1 MCAVYVSFASRL
13 HQVPTPENRGPR
25 RPRREEESG
34 RPSRPA
40 RPGGA
45 GGAGGRSDR
54 PAAGR
59 GRPSADRGE
68 RPSRPGSRPA
78 GRPAYGQSDGPSR
91 GRPPAGRGRPP
102 AGRGRPSADRGD
114 RPSYGRGDSAGRPPA
129 GRGRPSADRGDRGDR
144 SSYSRGDSA
153 GRPPAGRG
161 RPSSGRP
168 SADRGDRGDRGARSS
183 YSRGDSAGR
192 PPAGRGRPSSGRPSA
207 DRGDRGDRPSY
218 GRGDSAGRPP
228 AGRGRP
234 SSGRPPAGRGRPDSG
249 RSFRDDDR
257 PVVPQTAAQRKADE
271 VRYRTGGRKNDRDA
285 LPRNTQS
292 NEVWKDEGS
301 TRPARGRGPRR
312 EEESA
317 PIRLERDERRASAAA
332 MAHVEA
338 TVAGSI
344 IAIVGERA
352 SKRLIEKLALALDA
366 FERGRYQDAKKI
378 IIPISRD
385 CPGVELIHEIAGLS
399 MYRMGQWRDAADH
412 LEQARALTSGS
423 TLNHPVL
430 ADCYRALMRYDK
442 VDELWKELK
451 DASPDPTIVAE
462 GRIVAASALADQ
474 GDIQAAVRLMQQSK
488 QDPAKVREH
497 HLREWYV
504 LADLYDRSGD
514 VVQARTIFQ
523 RIAKNDADFT
533 DVRDRLETLGSR

>member
-1 MCAVYVSFASRL
+1 M
-13 HQVPTPENRGPR
+13 PTPENRGPR

-59 GRPSADRGE
+59 GRPSDSRGRPSSGRPSADRGE
-68 RPSRPGSRPA
+68 RQARPGSRPA
-78 GRPAYGQSDGPSR
+78 GRPAYGQSDGPS
-91 GRPPAGRGRPP
+91 
-102 AGRGRPSADRGD
+102 RGRPSADRGD

-129 GRGRPSADRGDRGDR
+129 GRGRPS
-144 SSYSRGDSA
+144 
-153 GRPPAGRG
+153 
-161 RPSSGRP
+161 SGRP
-168 SADRGDRGDRGARSS
+168 SA
-183 YSRGDSAGR
+183 
-192 PPAGRGRPSSGRPSA
+192 
-207 DRGDRGDRPSY
+207 DRGDRPSY
-218 GRGDSAGRPP
+218 GRGDSASR
-228 AGRGRP
+228 
-234 SSGRPPAGRGRPDSG
+234 GRPPAGRGRPDSG

-430 ADCYRALMRYDK
+430 SDCYRALMRYDK

-488 QDPAKVREH
+488 QNPAKVREH

>member
-1 MCAVYVSFASRL
+1 MCDVYVLFASRL

-45 GGAGGRSDR
+45 GGRSDR

-59 GRPSADRGE
+59 GRPSDSRGRPSADRGE
-68 RPSRPGSRPA
+68 RPARPGSRPA
-78 GRPAYGQSDGPSR
+78 SRPAYGQSDGPS
-91 GRPPAGRGRPP
+91 
-102 AGRGRPSADRGD
+102 RGRPSADRGD

-129 GRGRPSADRGDRGDR
+129 GRGRPSGDRAERGDRSDR

-161 RPSSGRP
+161 RPS
-168 SADRGDRGDRGARSS
+168 GDRAE
-183 YSRGDSAGR
+183 
-192 PPAGRGRPSSGRPSA
+192 
-207 DRGDRGDRPSY
+207 RGDRPSY

-234 SSGRPPAGRGRPDSG
+234 TSGRPSADRGDRPSYGRGDSAGRGRPPAGRGRPGSDRPSSG

-514 VVQARTIFQ
+514 VIQARTIFQ

>member
-1 MCAVYVSFASRL
+1 M
-13 HQVPTPENRGPR
+13 PTPENRGPR

-45 GGAGGRSDR
+45 GGRSDR

-59 GRPSADRGE
+59 GRPSDSRGRPSSDRGE
-68 RPSRPGSRPA
+68 RPARPGSRPA

-91 GRPPAGRGRPP
+91 GRP
-102 AGRGRPSADRGD
+102 SADRGD
-114 RPSYGRGDSAGRPPA
+114 RP
-129 GRGRPSADRGDRGDR
+129 
-144 SSYSRGDSA
+144 
-153 GRPPAGRG
+153 
-161 RPSSGRP
+161 
-168 SADRGDRGDRGARSS
+168 S

-234 SSGRPPAGRGRPDSG
+234 SADRGDRGDRGDRSSYSRGDSAGRPPAGRGRPSDSRGRPPAGRGRPDSG

>member
-1 MCAVYVSFASRL
+1 M
-13 HQVPTPENRGPR
+13 PTPENRGPR

-40 RPGGA
+40 RPGGSA
-45 GGAGGRSDR
+45 GRTDR

-59 GRPSADRGE
+59 GRPSDSRGE
-68 RPSRPGSRPA
+68 RPARPGSRPA
-78 GRPAYGQSDGPSR
+78 GRPAYGQSDGPS
-91 GRPPAGRGRPP
+91 
-102 AGRGRPSADRGD
+102 RGRPSADRGD

-129 GRGRPSADRGDRGDR
+129 GRGRPSADRGDR
-144 SSYSRGDSA
+144 
-153 GRPPAGRG
+153 
-161 RPSSGRP
+161 
-168 SADRGDRGDRGARSS
+168 
-183 YSRGDSAGR
+183 
-192 PPAGRGRPSSGRPSA
+192 
-207 DRGDRGDRPSY
+207 PSY

-234 SSGRPPAGRGRPDSG
+234 PAGRGRPSSDRSDRPSSG

-344 IAIVGERA
+344 IAVVGERA

-462 GRIVAASALADQ
+462 GRIVTASALADQ

-523 RIAKNDADFT
+523 RIAKSDADFT

>member
-1 MCAVYVSFASRL
+1 MCDVYVLFASRL

-45 GGAGGRSDR
+45 GGRSDR

-59 GRPSADRGE
+59 GRPSSGRPSDSRGE

-78 GRPAYGQSDGPSR
+78 GRPAYGQSDGPS
-91 GRPPAGRGRPP
+91 
-102 AGRGRPSADRGD
+102 RGRPSADRGD

-144 SSYSRGDSA
+144 
-153 GRPPAGRG
+153 
-161 RPSSGRP
+161 
-168 SADRGDRGDRGARSS
+168 
-183 YSRGDSAGR
+183 
-192 PPAGRGRPSSGRPSA
+192 
-207 DRGDRGDRPSY
+207 PSY
-218 GRGDSAGRPP
+218 GRGDSVGR
-228 AGRGRP
+228 
-234 SSGRPPAGRGRPDSG
+234 GRPPAGRGRPDSG

>member
-1 MCAVYVSFASRL
+1 M
-13 HQVPTPENRGPR
+13 
-25 RPRREEESG
+25 
-34 RPSRPA
+34 
-40 RPGGA
+40 
-45 GGAGGRSDR
+45 
-54 PAAGR
+54 
-59 GRPSADRGE
+59 
-68 RPSRPGSRPA
+68 
-78 GRPAYGQSDGPSR
+78 
-91 GRPPAGRGRPP
+91 
-102 AGRGRPSADRGD
+102 
-114 RPSYGRGDSAGRPPA
+114 
-129 GRGRPSADRGDRGDR
+129 
-144 SSYSRGDSA
+144 
-153 GRPPAGRG
+153 
-161 RPSSGRP
+161 
-168 SADRGDRGDRGARSS
+168 
-183 YSRGDSAGR
+183 
-192 PPAGRGRPSSGRPSA
+192 
-207 DRGDRGDRPSY
+207 
-218 GRGDSAGRPP
+218 
-228 AGRGRP
+228 
-234 SSGRPPAGRGRPDSG
+234 
-249 RSFRDDDR
+249 
-257 PVVPQTAAQRKADE
+257 
-271 VRYRTGGRKNDRDA
+271 
-285 LPRNTQS
+285 PRNTQS

-474 GDIQAAVRLMQQSK
+474 GDIQGAVRLMQQSK

-514 VVQARTIFQ
+514 VIQARAIFQ

>member
-1 MCAVYVSFASRL
+1 
-13 HQVPTPENRGPR
+13 VPTPENRGPR

-40 RPGGA
+40 RPARPGGA

-54 PAAGR
+54 PAAGRGRPSDSR

-91 GRPPAGRGRPP
+91 GRPPA
-102 AGRGRPSADRGD
+102 DRGD
-114 RPSYGRGDSAGRPPA
+114 RPSYGRGDSA
-129 GRGRPSADRGDRGDR
+129 D
-144 SSYSRGDSA
+144 
-153 GRPPAGRG
+153 
-161 RPSSGRP
+161 
-168 SADRGDRGDRGARSS
+168 
-183 YSRGDSAGR
+183 R

-218 GRGDSAGRPP
+218 SRGDSAGRPP

-514 VVQARTIFQ
+514 VIQARTIFQ

>member
-1 MCAVYVSFASRL
+1 
-13 HQVPTPENRGPR
+13 VPTPENRGPR

-40 RPGGA
+40 RPGGSA
-45 GGAGGRSDR
+45 GRTDR

-59 GRPSADRGE
+59 GRPSDSRGE
-68 RPSRPGSRPA
+68 RPARPGSRPA
-78 GRPAYGQSDGPSR
+78 GRPAYGQSDGPS
-91 GRPPAGRGRPP
+91 
-102 AGRGRPSADRGD
+102 RGRPSADRGD

-129 GRGRPSADRGDRGDR
+129 GRGRPSADRGDR
-144 SSYSRGDSA
+144 
-153 GRPPAGRG
+153 
-161 RPSSGRP
+161 
-168 SADRGDRGDRGARSS
+168 
-183 YSRGDSAGR
+183 
-192 PPAGRGRPSSGRPSA
+192 
-207 DRGDRGDRPSY
+207 PSY

-234 SSGRPPAGRGRPDSG
+234 PAGRGRPSSDRSDRPSSG

-344 IAIVGERA
+344 IAVVGERA

-462 GRIVAASALADQ
+462 GRIVTASALADQ

-523 RIAKNDADFT
+523 RIAKSDADFT

>member
-1 MCAVYVSFASRL
+1 MCVVYVLFASRL

-40 RPGGA
+40 RPGA

-59 GRPSADRGE
+59 GRPSSGRPSDSRGRPSDSRSE
-68 RPSRPGSRPA
+68 RPARPGSRPA
-78 GRPAYGQSDGPSR
+78 GRPAYGQSDGPS
-91 GRPPAGRGRPP
+91 
-102 AGRGRPSADRGD
+102 RGRPSADRGD

-129 GRGRPSADRGDRGDR
+129 GRGRPSGDR
-144 SSYSRGDSA
+144 A
-153 GRPPAGRG
+153 E
-161 RPSSGRP
+161 
-168 SADRGDRGDRGARSS
+168 
-183 YSRGDSAGR
+183 
-192 PPAGRGRPSSGRPSA
+192 
-207 DRGDRGDRPSY
+207 RGDRPSY
-218 GRGDSAGRPP
+218 GRGDSAGR
-228 AGRGRP
+228 
-234 SSGRPPAGRGRPDSG
+234 GRPPAGRGRPDSG

-430 ADCYRALMRYDK
+430 SDCYRALMRYDK

>member
-1 MCAVYVSFASRL
+1 MCDVYVLFASRL

-40 RPGGA
+40 RPGA

-59 GRPSADRGE
+59 GRPSSGRPSDSRGRPSDSRGE
-68 RPSRPGSRPA
+68 RPARPGSRPA

-91 GRPPAGRGRPP
+91 GRPSADRGDRPSYGRGDSAGRPAGRGRPSS
-102 AGRGRPSADRGD
+102 GRPSADRGD
-114 RPSYGRGDSAGRPPA
+114 RPSYGRGDSAGR
-129 GRGRPSADRGDRGDR
+129 
-144 SSYSRGDSA
+144 
-153 GRPPAGRG
+153 
-161 RPSSGRP
+161 
-168 SADRGDRGDRGARSS
+168 
-183 YSRGDSAGR
+183 
-192 PPAGRGRPSSGRPSA
+192 
-207 DRGDRGDRPSY
+207 
-218 GRGDSAGRPP
+218 
-228 AGRGRP
+228 
-234 SSGRPPAGRGRPDSG
+234 GRPPAGRGRPDSG

-338 TVAGSI
+338 NVAGSI

-430 ADCYRALMRYDK
+430 SDCYRALMRYDK

>member
-1 MCAVYVSFASRL
+1 M
-13 HQVPTPENRGPR
+13 PTPENRGPR

-45 GGAGGRSDR
+45 GGRSDR

-59 GRPSADRGE
+59 GRPSDSRGRPTDSRGRAASDRGE
-68 RPSRPGSRPA
+68 RPARPGSRPA

-91 GRPPAGRGRPP
+91 GRP
-102 AGRGRPSADRGD
+102 SA
-114 RPSYGRGDSAGRPPA
+114 
-129 GRGRPSADRGDRGDR
+129 
-144 SSYSRGDSA
+144 
-153 GRPPAGRG
+153 
-161 RPSSGRP
+161 
-168 SADRGDRGDRGARSS
+168 
-183 YSRGDSAGR
+183 
-192 PPAGRGRPSSGRPSA
+192 
-207 DRGDRGDRPSY
+207 DRGDRPSY

-442 VDELWKELK
+442 VDELWRELK
-451 DASPDPTIVAE
+451 EASPDPEIIAE
-462 GRIVAASALADQ
+462 GRIVAAGALADK
-474 GDIQAAVRLMQQSK
+474 GDVQAAVRLMQLAK

-514 VVQARTIFQ
+514 LINARSIFQ
-523 RIAKNDADFT
+523 RIAANDSNFS
-533 DVRDRLETLGSR
+533 DVRDRLATLGVA

>member
-1 MCAVYVSFASRL
+1 MCDVYVLFASRL

-45 GGAGGRSDR
+45 GGRSDR

-59 GRPSADRGE
+59 GRPSSGRPSDSRGE
-68 RPSRPGSRPA
+68 RPARPGSRPA

-91 GRPPAGRGRPP
+91 GRP
-102 AGRGRPSADRGD
+102 SADRGD
-114 RPSYGRGDSAGRPPA
+114 RP
-129 GRGRPSADRGDRGDR
+129 
-144 SSYSRGDSA
+144 
-153 GRPPAGRG
+153 
-161 RPSSGRP
+161 
-168 SADRGDRGDRGARSS
+168 S

-228 AGRGRP
+228 AGRGRPSSGRPSADRGDRPSYGRGDSAGRPSAGRGRP

>member
-1 MCAVYVSFASRL
+1 M
-13 HQVPTPENRGPR
+13 PTPENRGPR

-59 GRPSADRGE
+59 GRPSDSRGRPSSGRPSADRGE

-91 GRPPAGRGRPP
+91 GRPPADRGN
-102 AGRGRPSADRGD
+102 RGD
-114 RPSYGRGDSAGRPPA
+114 RP
-129 GRGRPSADRGDRGDR
+129 
-144 SSYSRGDSA
+144 SYSRGDSA
-153 GRPPAGRG
+153 GRPPT
-161 RPSSGRP
+161 
-168 SADRGDRGDRGARSS
+168 
-183 YSRGDSAGR
+183 
-192 PPAGRGRPSSGRPSA
+192 
-207 DRGDRGDRPSY
+207 
-218 GRGDSAGRPP
+218 
-228 AGRGRP
+228 GRGRP
-234 SSGRPPAGRGRPDSG
+234 SSGRPPAGRGRPDTG

-514 VVQARTIFQ
+514 VIQARTIFQ

>member
-1 MCAVYVSFASRL
+1 M
-13 HQVPTPENRGPR
+13 PTPENRGPR

-45 GGAGGRSDR
+45 GGRSDR

-59 GRPSADRGE
+59 GRPSDSRGRPSSGRPSDSRGRAASDRGE

-91 GRPPAGRGRPP
+91 GRP
-102 AGRGRPSADRGD
+102 SADRGD
-114 RPSYGRGDSAGRPPA
+114 RP
-129 GRGRPSADRGDRGDR
+129 
-144 SSYSRGDSA
+144 
-153 GRPPAGRG
+153 
-161 RPSSGRP
+161 
-168 SADRGDRGDRGARSS
+168 S

-234 SSGRPPAGRGRPDSG
+234 SDSRGRPPAGRGRPDSG

>member
-1 MCAVYVSFASRL
+1 M
-13 HQVPTPENRGPR
+13 PTPENRGPR

-45 GGAGGRSDR
+45 GGRSDR

-59 GRPSADRGE
+59 GRPSDSRGRPSSGRPSADRGE
-68 RPSRPGSRPA
+68 RPARPGSRPA

-91 GRPPAGRGRPP
+91 GRP
-102 AGRGRPSADRGD
+102 SADRGD
-114 RPSYGRGDSAGRPPA
+114 RPSYG
-129 GRGRPSADRGDRGDR
+129 
-144 SSYSRGDSA
+144 
-153 GRPPAGRG
+153 
-161 RPSSGRP
+161 
-168 SADRGDRGDRGARSS
+168 
-183 YSRGDSAGR
+183 RGDSAGR

-234 SSGRPPAGRGRPDSG
+234 SADRGDRGDRPSYGRGDSAGRPPAGRGRPSAGRGDRPSYGRGDSAG
-249 RSFRDDDR
+249 RGRPPAGRGRPGSDRPSSSRSFRDDDR

>member
-1 MCAVYVSFASRL
+1 M
-13 HQVPTPENRGPR
+13 PTPENRGPR

-40 RPGGA
+40 RPGGSA
-45 GGAGGRSDR
+45 GRTDR

-59 GRPSADRGE
+59 GRPSDSRGE
-68 RPSRPGSRPA
+68 RPARPGSRPA

-91 GRPPAGRGRPP
+91 GRPSADRGDRPSYGRVDSTGRPP

-129 GRGRPSADRGDRGDR
+129 GRGRP
-144 SSYSRGDSA
+144 
-153 GRPPAGRG
+153 PAGRG
-161 RPSSGRP
+161 RPSS
-168 SADRGDRGDRGARSS
+168 DRS
-183 YSRGDSAGR
+183 
-192 PPAGRGRPSSGRPSA
+192 
-207 DRGDRGDRPSY
+207 DRPS
-218 GRGDSAGRPP
+218 
-228 AGRGRP
+228 
-234 SSGRPPAGRGRPDSG
+234 SG

-344 IAIVGERA
+344 IAVVGERA

-462 GRIVAASALADQ
+462 GRIVTASALADQ

-523 RIAKNDADFT
+523 RIAKSDADFT

>member
-1 MCAVYVSFASRL
+1 M
-13 HQVPTPENRGPR
+13 PTPENRGPR

-45 GGAGGRSDR
+45 GGRSDR

-59 GRPSADRGE
+59 GRPSDSRGRPSSGRPSDSRGRAASDRGE

-78 GRPAYGQSDGPSR
+78 GRPAYGQSDGPS
-91 GRPPAGRGRPP
+91 
-102 AGRGRPSADRGD
+102 RGRPSADRGD

-129 GRGRPSADRGDRGDR
+129 GRGRPSADRGDRGER

-161 RPSSGRP
+161 RPSDGPSRGRP
-168 SADRGDRGDRGARSS
+168 SADRADRGDRGDRPS

-234 SSGRPPAGRGRPDSG
+234 SSGRPPAGRGRPVSG

-514 VVQARTIFQ
+514 VIQARTIFQ

>member
-1 MCAVYVSFASRL
+1 M
-13 HQVPTPENRGPR
+13 PTPENRGPR

-59 GRPSADRGE
+59 GRPSDSRGRPSSGRPSDSRGRAASDRGE

-91 GRPPAGRGRPP
+91 GRPPADR
-102 AGRGRPSADRGD
+102 ADRGD

-129 GRGRPSADRGDRGDR
+129 GRGRPDT
-144 SSYSRGDSA
+144 
-153 GRPPAGRG
+153 
-161 RPSSGRP
+161 
-168 SADRGDRGDRGARSS
+168 
-183 YSRGDSAGR
+183 
-192 PPAGRGRPSSGRPSA
+192 
-207 DRGDRGDRPSY
+207 
-218 GRGDSAGRPP
+218 
-228 AGRGRP
+228 
-234 SSGRPPAGRGRPDSG
+234 G

-504 LADLYDRSGD
+504 LADLYDRSGE
-514 VVQARTIFQ
+514 VIQARTIFQ

>member
-59 GRPSADRGE
+59 GRPSDSRGRPSDSRGRPSADRGE

-91 GRPPAGRGRPP
+91 GRP
-102 AGRGRPSADRGD
+102 SADRGD
-114 RPSYGRGDSAGRPPA
+114 RPSYG
-129 GRGRPSADRGDRGDR
+129 
-144 SSYSRGDSA
+144 
-153 GRPPAGRG
+153 
-161 RPSSGRP
+161 
-168 SADRGDRGDRGARSS
+168 
-183 YSRGDSAGR
+183 RGDSAGR

-234 SSGRPPAGRGRPDSG
+234 SSGRPSADRGDRGDRPSYGRGDSAGRGRPPAGRGRPDSG

-344 IAIVGERA
+344 IAVVGERA

>member
-1 MCAVYVSFASRL
+1 M
-13 HQVPTPENRGPR
+13 PTPENRGPR

-45 GGAGGRSDR
+45 GGRSDR

-59 GRPSADRGE
+59 GRPSDSRGRPSDSRGRPSSDRGE
-68 RPSRPGSRPA
+68 RPARPGSRPA

-91 GRPPAGRGRPP
+91 GRP
-102 AGRGRPSADRGD
+102 SADRGD
-114 RPSYGRGDSAGRPPA
+114 RP
-129 GRGRPSADRGDRGDR
+129 
-144 SSYSRGDSA
+144 SYSRGDSA
-153 GRPPAGRG
+153 GRPPAGR
-161 RPSSGRP
+161 
-168 SADRGDRGDRGARSS
+168 
-183 YSRGDSAGR
+183 
-192 PPAGRGRPSSGRPSA
+192 GRPSA

-234 SSGRPPAGRGRPDSG
+234 SDSRGRPPAGRGRPDSG
-249 RSFRDDDR
+249 RSFREDDR

-523 RIAKNDADFT
+523 RIAKSDADFT

>member
-1 MCAVYVSFASRL
+1 MSLASRL
-13 HQVPTPENRGPR
+13 HQVPSPENRGPR

-59 GRPSADRGE
+59 GRPSGGRPSADRGE
-68 RPSRPGSRPA
+68 RPARPGSRPA

-91 GRPPAGRGRPP
+91 GRP
-102 AGRGRPSADRGD
+102 
-114 RPSYGRGDSAGRPPA
+114 
-129 GRGRPSADRGDRGDR
+129 SADRGDRGDR
-144 SSYSRGDSA
+144 PSYG
-153 GRPPAGRG
+153 
-161 RPSSGRP
+161 
-168 SADRGDRGDRGARSS
+168 
-183 YSRGDSAGR
+183 RGDSAGR

-234 SSGRPPAGRGRPDSG
+234 PAGRGRPGSDRPSSG

-332 MAHVEA
+332 MAHVET

>member
-1 MCAVYVSFASRL
+1 M
-13 HQVPTPENRGPR
+13 PTPENRGPR

-59 GRPSADRGE
+59 GRPSDSRGRPSDSRGRPPADRGE

-91 GRPPAGRGRPP
+91 GRPSADRGDRVDRSSYSRGDSAGRPP
-102 AGRGRPSADRGD
+102 AGRGRPSADRVDRGD
-114 RPSYGRGDSAGRPPA
+114 RSSYSRGDSAGRPPA
-129 GRGRPSADRGDRGDR
+129 GRGRPSDGPSRGRPSADRGDRGDR

-168 SADRGDRGDRGARSS
+168 SADRGDRGDRSS

-192 PPAGRGRPSSGRPSA
+192 PPAGRGHPGS
-207 DRGDRGDRPSY
+207 DRPS
-218 GRGDSAGRPP
+218 
-228 AGRGRP
+228 
-234 SSGRPPAGRGRPDSG
+234 SG

-523 RIAKNDADFT
+523 RIAKSDADFT

>member
-1 MCAVYVSFASRL
+1 M
-13 HQVPTPENRGPR
+13 PTPENRGPR

-45 GGAGGRSDR
+45 GGRSDR

-59 GRPSADRGE
+59 GRPSDSRGRPSGSRGRPSADRGE
-68 RPSRPGSRPA
+68 RPARPGSRPA
-78 GRPAYGQSDGPSR
+78 GRPAYGQSDGPS
-91 GRPPAGRGRPP
+91 
-102 AGRGRPSADRGD
+102 RGRPSADRGD

-129 GRGRPSADRGDRGDR
+129 GRGRPSSGRPSADRGERGDL

-161 RPSSGRP
+161 RPS
-168 SADRGDRGDRGARSS
+168 D
-183 YSRGDSAGR
+183 SR
-192 PPAGRGRPSSGRPSA
+192 
-207 DRGDRGDRPSY
+207 
-218 GRGDSAGRPP
+218 
-228 AGRGRP
+228 
-234 SSGRPPAGRGRPDSG
+234 GRPPAGRGRPDSG

>member
-1 MCAVYVSFASRL
+1 M
-13 HQVPTPENRGPR
+13 PTPENRGPR

-34 RPSRPA
+34 RPSRSS

-54 PAAGR
+54 PAAGRGRPSDSR

-91 GRPPAGRGRPP
+91 GRP
-102 AGRGRPSADRGD
+102 SADRADRADRRD

-129 GRGRPSADRGDRGDR
+129 GRGRPSGD
-144 SSYSRGDSA
+144 
-153 GRPPAGRG
+153 

-168 SADRGDRGDRGARSS
+168 SADRA
-183 YSRGDSAGR
+183 
-192 PPAGRGRPSSGRPSA
+192 
-207 DRGDRGDRPSY
+207 DRPSY

-234 SSGRPPAGRGRPDSG
+234 SGDRPSGGRPSADRADRRDRPSYGRGDSAGRPPAGRGRPPAGRGRPDTG

>member
-1 MCAVYVSFASRL
+1 MCDVYVLFASRL

-45 GGAGGRSDR
+45 GGRSDR

-59 GRPSADRGE
+59 GRPSSGRPSDSRSE
-68 RPSRPGSRPA
+68 RPARPGSRPA

-91 GRPPAGRGRPP
+91 GRP
-102 AGRGRPSADRGD
+102 SADRGD
-114 RPSYGRGDSAGRPPA
+114 RPSYGRGDSAGR
-129 GRGRPSADRGDRGDR
+129 
-144 SSYSRGDSA
+144 
-153 GRPPAGRG
+153 
-161 RPSSGRP
+161 
-168 SADRGDRGDRGARSS
+168 
-183 YSRGDSAGR
+183 
-192 PPAGRGRPSSGRPSA
+192 
-207 DRGDRGDRPSY
+207 
-218 GRGDSAGRPP
+218 
-228 AGRGRP
+228 
-234 SSGRPPAGRGRPDSG
+234 GRPPAGRGRPDSG

-430 ADCYRALMRYDK
+430 SDCYRALMRYDK